1 MGTITPSLR
10 LMENTT
16 EMRRLNTFSLFM
28 YVTSLTCDF
37 SDFDEEMVVSLT
49 RGNLIALENDS
60 KLSFVVEYLGCVSS
74 VRRNLE
80 ML

>member
-1 MGTITPSLR
+1 
-10 LMENTT
+10 
-16 EMRRLNTFSLFM
+16 M